1 MRGVSIA
8 VVVTVA
14 LATVLEAKVISTRDP
29 RCPRVDDPE
38 KTIHLTHPTDC
49 SRFLVCSSGMAYE
62 MRCPEG
68 LEYDVE
74 QRSCD
79 YDYLVR
85 CSTEGRAQVQQANHG
100 YELPLE
106 QLALN
111 RPAWNDLQLELVQP
125 QQPQPPHQQQQQQR
139 VDVESVPSYKPAIS
153 VVDARC
159 PRTDDPKKPI
169 HLPRTGNCGK
179 FMKCF
184 GGRAYEMDCPAGLEF
199 DAKNGRCDYPSL
211 ARCSRV

>member
-1 MRGVSIA
+1 MQAFPVALLLGLA
-8 VVVTVA
+8 LVTVQ
-14 LATVLEAKVISTRDP
+14 ATVTFTRDS

-49 SRFLVCSSGMAYE
+49 NRFLVCSSGMAYE

-68 LEYDVE
+68 LEYDTE

-85 CSTEGRAQVQQANHG
+85 CSEGGRMQIQQANQPF
-100 YELPLE
+100 EMPSS
-106 QLALN
+106 QLLLN
-111 RPAWNDLQLELVQP
+111 RPAWNDP
-125 QQPQPPHQQQQQQR
+125 QEERRDEVPQ
-139 VDVESVPSYKPAIS
+139 YKAPVS

-159 PRTDDPKKPI
+159 PRTDNPMKPI
-169 HLPRTGNCGK
+169 HLPRTGNCAK

-184 GGRAYEMDCPAGLEF
+184 GGRAYEMDCPVGLEF
-199 DAKNGRCDYPSL
+199 DAKNNRCDYPSL
-211 ARCSRV
+211 AGCSRM